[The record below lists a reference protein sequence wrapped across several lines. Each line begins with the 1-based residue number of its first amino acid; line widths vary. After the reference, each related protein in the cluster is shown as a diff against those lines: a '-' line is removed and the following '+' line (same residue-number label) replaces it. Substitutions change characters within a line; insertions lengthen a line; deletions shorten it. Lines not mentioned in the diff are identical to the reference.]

1 MLDHSKGGRV
11 VSGFSASCSFAVI
24 ASTILLALPAHAQT
38 PQEALA
44 SGADSTEIIVTAN
57 RRDERLI
64 DAPLT
69 VNVVSPENLIE
80 SGARNLGDYLYTVPG
95 VNYAKDGREGRG
107 DITIRGLTSGN
118 LATPMVS
125 TYVDDVPIGST
136 TRFADGVS
144 AYDQRLLDL
153 GRIEILKG
161 PQGTLYG
168 ASAMGG
174 VVRYLTN
181 RPDPSRFKGSAQGE
195 LSTTVGGAANY
206 TLNAVLNA
214 PINSNAAVRV
224 AGFYAK
230 DGGHIDATGP
240 AAGKNVNGTETYGAR
255 ASVAADLGEAVKV
268 MFSAQYQ
275 KSDQDGTSYVDY
287 SLATGQPL
295 VGTTTRAGLR
305 SREPQRQ
312 ENQLYSLV
320 LDGDLGFAKLT
331 SITGYQRQVFTSRRD
346 FGSIYSVFAG
356 FFPPFI
362 PITAA
367 EDRRR
372 ANLSKWTQEVR
383 LTSPSGRTLEWIVGA
398 FYANEKG
405 GIAQDIV
412 QSYATPAPTGTPL
425 LFGPG
430 AGFVSRYEE
439 IAGYATVNL
448 NLSKRF
454 TLTGGIRV
462 SENKQRVLQINGGIL
477 APGPT
482 DLRTSKDSPITYTG
496 TATFKIDPQNNLYA
510 RVATGYRAGGPN
522 LGLVDPLT
530 GRPLTTSPIYGSDTL
545 ISYELGYKGRLPGNV
560 VNWEAALYQLDWSN
574 IQQVIFSNGSA
585 AISNFGKALIKGAE
599 LSVNLRPV
607 DGVRF
612 GGSLSVIDARL
623 RTDSPV
629 GLQAVAGSR
638 LPNSAELSGNLN
650 ARYDFDISEATR
662 AFIQVD
668 QNFTGARNASFDRQT
683 TAFGSRPNFVLPAF
697 RQTDVTV
704 GVDFERFKISA
715 YARNVFDTKALLAAD
730 TTQAPFGL
738 SVLAT
743 PIRPRTIGIV
753 ASANF

>member
-1 MLDHSKGGRV
+1 MTNETQVQPGLLMRGAAVG
-11 VSGFSASCSFAVI
+11 SFAMAWI
-24 ASTILLALPAHAQT
+24 LALASSAHAQT
-38 PQEALA
+38 ARPGMAEN
-44 SGADSTEIIVTAN
+44 ADIIVTAN
-57 RRDERLI
+57 RRDQRLV
-64 DAPLT
+64 DAPLS
-69 VNVVSPENLIE
+69 VNVVSPQALIE
-80 SGARNLGDYLYTVPG
+80 GGARNLGDYLYTVPG

-118 LATPMVS
+118 LATPMVA
-125 TYVDDVPIGST
+125 TYVDEVPIGST

-174 VVRYLTN
+174 VVRYITN
-181 RPDPSRFKGSAQGE
+181 RPDASGFAAIAQGE
-195 LSTTVGGAANY
+195 LSATRAGAANY
-206 TLNAVLNA
+206 TLNGVLNA
-214 PINSNAAVRV
+214 PIGANAAVRV

-230 DGGHIDATGP
+230 DGGYIDATGP
-240 AAGKNVNGTETYGAR
+240 AAGNNVNGTKTYGAR
-255 ASVAADLGEAVKV
+255 ASLAADLGEAVKV

-295 VGTTTRAGLR
+295 VDRTTRVGLR
-305 SREPQRQ
+305 FREPQRQ

-346 FGSIYSVFAG
+346 FSGIYSVFAG

-362 PITAA
+362 PITDA

-372 ANLSKWTQEVR
+372 ANLSKWTQEIR
-383 LTSPSGRTLEWIVGA
+383 LTSPTGRTLEWIVGA

-405 GIAQDIV
+405 GISQNIV
-412 QSYATPAPTGTPL
+412 QTYATPAPVGTPL

-430 AGFVSRYEE
+430 AGFDSRYEE

-448 NLSKRF
+448 NLSQRF

-462 SENKQRVLQINGGIL
+462 SENTQRVLQINGGIL
-477 APGPT
+477 APGPN
-482 DLRTSKDSPITYTG
+482 DLRTSRDSPVTYLG
-496 TATFKIDPQNNLYA
+496 TATFKIDAENNVYA

-530 GRPLTTSPIYGSDTL
+530 GLPLATSPIYGSDAL
-545 ISYELGYKGRLPGNV
+545 ISYELGYKGRMPDNV

-585 AISNFGKALIKGAE
+585 AISNFGKARIKGAE
-599 LSVNLRPV
+599 LSVNVRPI
-607 DGVRF
+607 DNLRF
-612 GGSLSVIDARL
+612 GGSISLIDARL
-623 RTDSPV
+623 LTDSPV
-629 GLQAVAGSR
+629 GLQARAGSR
-638 LPNSAELSGNLN
+638 LPNSAEVSGSLN
-650 ARYDFDISEATR
+650 ARYDFDIFGTAR

-668 QNFTGARNASFDRQT
+668 QNFIGQRNASFDRQT

-697 RQTDVTV
+697 RQTDLTI
-704 GVDFERFKISA
+704 GVDSDRFKISA
-715 YARNVFDTKALLAAD
+715 YARNLFDTKALLAAD

-753 ASANF
+753 ASTNF